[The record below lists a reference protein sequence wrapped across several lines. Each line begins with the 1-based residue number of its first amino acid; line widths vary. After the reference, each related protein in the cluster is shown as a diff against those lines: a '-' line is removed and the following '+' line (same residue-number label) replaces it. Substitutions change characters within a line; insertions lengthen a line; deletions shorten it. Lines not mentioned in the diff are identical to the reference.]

1 MVKRINMMNKKNGK
15 QFLTQAI
22 DFVQK
27 IASGDFSARME
38 TSFKNDEIDALITGL
53 NMLGEEL
60 QSRELEREK
69 QTATIKESEI
79 RFKEL
84 FDRMKCGVAV
94 YKAIDNGEDFIF
106 KDLNKAAEDIE
117 QIKKDDVIGERLTKI
132 FPDVSEFGLLEV
144 LQKVW
149 RTGKAQNYPA
159 AFYKDD
165 RIQGWRENHVYKLP
179 RGEIVAV
186 YDDVTE
192 HMVMEKELRT
202 SEEMFRNMSESV
214 LDGLIM
220 IDNEGSISFW
230 NKAAQKIFGYS
241 YQEVVGKDVHYLLA
255 PQRFHE
261 DYQKGFASFKKKGT
275 GNAVGKIV
283 QLEALKKDGTEFP
296 IELSLSSLQLHGKW
310 HAIGVVHDITQRKKI
325 ELEIKTRRKYLEGLL
340 AAAPDAI
347 VTIDEKGKI
356 VEWSNGA
363 EQMFGFTKNET
374 IGYELDKLVTNVDTY
389 QQASELTSKVM
400 HNYNVKSIE
409 AVRHSKDNTPVDVLI
424 SGSPIYDEDNLVGA
438 IIIYTDISELKQSE
452 AELKKTHKIYQ
463 KAIENARGV
472 PYLLRFPEQKYE
484 YFGSGFEKLLGIP
497 PDNMSSDM
505 WKKVCKQVIILDQN
519 APQNLKKY
527 GESFLGKEIQAYR
540 VDIEIET
547 AAGETKWINDCSLP
561 IIDEKSGKIVAALGI
576 LQDISDRKDIEKKLE
591 KLLKEKEM
599 LLKEVYHRVKNNF
612 ALVSSLLNLQSH
624 SIKDK
629 KALETLNTSRDRI
642 QSMAMVHQQL
652 YQSADLENINFK
664 KYIESLTKTLF
675 KSYVTDPSKI
685 LLEMKVENLPIGAD
699 LAIPC
704 GLIINELA
712 TNAMKYAFD
721 LSQNVIGKIIIS
733 FNQIN
738 DREVELVVQDNG
750 KGLPDNFSIDETESL
765 GLRIVKLLVQ
775 QINGSID
782 FQNIKGTKFII
793 KFSWK

>member
-1 MVKRINMMNKKNGK
+1 
-15 QFLTQAI
+15 
-22 DFVQK
+22 
-27 IASGDFSARME
+27 
-38 TSFKNDEIDALITGL
+38 
-53 NMLGEEL
+53 
-60 QSRELEREK
+60 
-69 QTATIKESEI
+69 
-79 RFKEL
+79 
-84 FDRMKCGVAV
+84 
-94 YKAIDNGEDFIF
+94 
-106 KDLNKAAEDIE
+106 
-117 QIKKDDVIGERLTKI
+117 
-132 FPDVSEFGLLEV
+132 
-144 LQKVW
+144 
-149 RTGKAQNYPA
+149 
-159 AFYKDD
+159 
-165 RIQGWRENHVYKLP
+165 
-179 RGEIVAV
+179 
-186 YDDVTE
+186 
-192 HMVMEKELRT
+192 
-202 SEEMFRNMSESV
+202 
-214 LDGLIM
+214 
-220 IDNEGSISFW
+220 
-230 NKAAQKIFGYS
+230 
-241 YQEVVGKDVHYLLA
+241 
-255 PQRFHE
+255 
-261 DYQKGFASFKKKGT
+261 
-275 GNAVGKIV
+275 
-283 QLEALKKDGTEFP
+283 
-296 IELSLSSLQLHGKW
+296 
-310 HAIGVVHDITQRKKI
+310 
-325 ELEIKTRRKYLEGLL
+325 
-340 AAAPDAI
+340 
-347 VTIDEKGKI
+347 
-356 VEWSNGA
+356 
-363 EQMFGFTKNET
+363 MFGFTKNET

>member
-1 MVKRINMMNKKNGK
+1 MNKKNGK

-296 IELSLSSLQLHGKW
+296 AEILLSPVELGGKQVA
-310 HAIGVVHDITQRKKI
+310 HAVIRDITER
-325 ELEIKTRRKYLEGLL
+325 
-340 AAAPDAI
+340 
-347 VTIDEKGKI
+347 
-356 VEWSNGA
+356 
-363 EQMFGFTKNET
+363 
-374 IGYELDKLVTNVDTY
+374 
-389 QQASELTSKVM
+389 
-400 HNYNVKSIE
+400 
-409 AVRHSKDNTPVDVLI
+409 
-424 SGSPIYDEDNLVGA
+424 
-438 IIIYTDISELKQSE
+438 
-452 AELKKTHKIYQ
+452 
-463 KAIENARGV
+463 
-472 PYLLRFPEQKYE
+472 
-484 YFGSGFEKLLGIP
+484 
-497 PDNMSSDM
+497 
-505 WKKVCKQVIILDQN
+505 
-519 APQNLKKY
+519 
-527 GESFLGKEIQAYR
+527 
-540 VDIEIET
+540 
-547 AAGETKWINDCSLP
+547 
-561 IIDEKSGKIVAALGI
+561 
-576 LQDISDRKDIEKKLE
+576 
-591 KLLKEKEM
+591 
-599 LLKEVYHRVKNNF
+599 
-612 ALVSSLLNLQSH
+612 
-624 SIKDK
+624 
-629 KALETLNTSRDRI
+629 
-642 QSMAMVHQQL
+642 
-652 YQSADLENINFK
+652 
-664 KYIESLTKTLF
+664 
-675 KSYVTDPSKI
+675 
-685 LLEMKVENLPIGAD
+685 
-699 LAIPC
+699 
-704 GLIINELA
+704 
-712 TNAMKYAFD
+712 
-721 LSQNVIGKIIIS
+721 
-733 FNQIN
+733 
-738 DREVELVVQDNG
+738 
-750 KGLPDNFSIDETESL
+750 
-765 GLRIVKLLVQ
+765 
-775 QINGSID
+775 
-782 FQNIKGTKFII
+782 
-793 KFSWK
+793 